1 MMFNGLFAGAIMSW
15 VTLIT
20 ELSSSML
27 LYSFRTQTLNIA
39 VYKAVANATDGR
51 ACALA
56 TVVSVFTIISLILF
70 NKVSKDGEI
79 MM

>member
-1 MMFNGLFAGAIMSW
+1 MFNGIFAGAIMSW

-39 VYKAVANATDGR
+39 VYKAVANATDVR

-70 NKVSKDGEI
+70 NRVSKDGEI

>member
-1 MMFNGLFAGAIMSW
+1 MNCALLLPLGIVKSIIGGL
-15 VTLIT
+15 
-20 ELSSSML
+20 L

-56 TVVSVFTIISLILF
+56 TVVSVFTVISLILF
-70 NKVSKDGEI
+70 NRVSKEGEI